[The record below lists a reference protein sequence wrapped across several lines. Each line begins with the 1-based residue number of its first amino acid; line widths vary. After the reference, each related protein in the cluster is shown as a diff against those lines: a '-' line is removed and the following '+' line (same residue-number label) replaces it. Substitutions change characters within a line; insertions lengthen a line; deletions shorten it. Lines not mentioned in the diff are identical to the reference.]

1 MISHFIQKLEFCL
14 DYISALV
21 KAVIALFIIV
31 DPFGNIPIF
40 VGLTENM
47 TDDYRKKVYNTA
59 IIVGLILLLVFSF
72 TGTEILQLFGISL
85 ESFEVAGGILLLI
98 ISIRILISGTREK
111 VESPESVGA
120 VPIAMPLLVGPGAIT
135 TTIITLQ
142 TYQNIQPN
150 GAAISISIAVL
161 AAVIVLGLTWV
172 ILRYTNGLYKFLGK
186 TGAMVIARVMALL
199 ISAIAIQ
206 YILDGVSHFMFTTHV
221 LLGLI

>member
-1 MISHFIQKLEFCL
+1 L
-14 DYISALV
+14 DFISALI

-40 VGLTENM
+40 VSLTENM
-47 TDDYRKKVYNTA
+47 TDDSRKKVYNTA
-59 IIVGLILLLVFSF
+59 VIVGLILLLVFSF
-72 TGTEILQLFGISL
+72 TGTEILKLFGISL

-111 VESPESVGA
+111 AESPENVGA

-135 TTIITLQ
+135 TIIITLQ

-150 GAAISISIAVL
+150 GAAISVIIAVL
-161 AAVIVLGLTWV
+161 AAVIVLALTWV

-186 TGAMVIARVMALL
+186 TGSMVIARVMALL

-206 YILDGVSHFMFTTHV
+206 YILDGISHFMFLSHV
-221 LLGLI
+221 LLSIL